1 MRLYNQ
7 AEAYKQMPSEIL
19 RLETPWGAWQVNEIT
34 LMIGRRMERN
44 VSEGKD
50 AADGLMNLKNTIR
63 RGYKSLKGLVTKKVN
78 INPDGTW

>member
-1 MRLYNQ
+1 
-7 AEAYKQMPSEIL
+7 
-19 RLETPWGAWQVNEIT
+19 
-34 LMIGRRMERN
+34 MERN